1 MGVNLMLYDIT
12 DQLDGVDFA
21 PATEHKEILQ
31 NVRCIIAT
39 IRKTVPLDRA
49 FGIDTGFVDKPMVVA
64 QAMFT
69 SEIIS
74 ALQKYEPRAVVESID
89 WSGSIDGILTP
100 KVRISI
106 ND

>member
-1 MGVNLMLYDIT
+1 MLYDIT

-39 IRKTVPLDRA
+39 VKQSVPLDRA
-49 FGIDTGFVDKPMVVA
+49 FGIDASFVDKPMVVA

-74 ALQKYEPRAVVESID
+74 AIQKYEPRVEVESVD

-100 KVRISI
+100 KVRVSI
-106 ND
+106 NE